1 MPDDRAS
8 NPTDRTPRYVRIA
21 DALTT
26 AIAEGVYP
34 PGSRIPS
41 MRRLREQHGVSMTTV
56 VEACRLL
63 ETRGLVTARPRSG
76 YFVRRPTRVGR
87 GGPPPPEPSTRSRRI
102 DAALSLK
109 MNLGIGNPQQ
119 PTLGAAVQGPEL
131 MAIPTLNRLVGQA
144 MRHQPNVC
152 HSYDAPPGHPALR
165 RAIARHGVDAGYT
178 VSPEDIVI
186 TSGAKEAVYLSIRA
200 STRPGDV
207 VAIESPAYYALLEVL
222 SSLDRRVVEIPTDAT
237 TGIDLDVLADVLT
250 THDVAAVA
258 LVSNY
263 SNPSG
268 AVMSDDAKRRLVSLL
283 DHHDVV
289 LVEDDVYG
297 DLVFDGPRPRAIKSF
312 DTEGRV
318 LYCGSFS
325 KTVSPGLRVGW
336 AVPGRHQNEFEHL
349 KLVVNQASA
358 TAPQVAMAAF
368 VESGGFDRHLRR
380 IRRRYADQMHRMLE
394 VVDRAFP
401 EGTRHTEPDGGH
413 VVWIQVPGLD
423 SLALYDEAVAE
434 GIHIAPGPLFSA
446 SGGFRDHLRLNTGFP
461 WTDALEAQVLRVAEL
476 TRRHRRPIHRSE
488 RPAEPDRHPG

>member
-1 MPDDRAS
+1 MSDGRP
-8 NPTDRTPRYVRIA
+8 RTPEPDGAAEPDGERSDRIPLYVQIA
-21 DALTT
+21 DRIEAQ
-26 AIAEGVYP
+26 IADGVYR

-41 MRRLREQHGVSMTTV
+41 VRRLRAQHEVSITTA

-63 ETRGLVTARPRSG
+63 EDRGLVRARPRSG
-76 YFVRRPTRVGR
+76 YFVRRPARPGR
-87 GGPPPPEPSTRSRRI
+87 ADPPPPRLSTESRRVG
-102 DAALSLK
+102 AALSLK

-131 MAIPTLNRLVGQA
+131 MAISTINRLVGQA
-144 MRHQPNVC
+144 MRLQPNVC

-165 RAIARHGVDAGYT
+165 RAIAQHGVDAGCT
-178 VSPEDIVI
+178 VSPDDIVI

-200 STRPGDV
+200 VTRPGDV

-222 SSLDRRVVEIPTDAT
+222 SSLDRRVIEIPTDSKR
-237 TGIDLDVLADVLT
+237 GIDLDVLADVLAT
-250 THDVAAVA
+250 RDVAAVA

-268 AVMSDDAKRRLVSLL
+268 SCMTDDAKQRLVGLL
-283 DHHDVV
+283 DRHDVV

-297 DLVFDGPRPRAIKSF
+297 DLVFDGPRPKAIKAF
-312 DTEGRV
+312 DTQGRV

-336 AVPGRHQNEFEHL
+336 AIPGRHQNEFEHL

-358 TAPQVAMAAF
+358 TAPQVAMAGF

-380 IRRRYADQMHRMLE
+380 IRRLYADQMHRMLE
-394 VVDRAFP
+394 IIDREFP
-401 EGTRHTEPDGGH
+401 DGTRHTEPDGGH
-413 VVWIQVPGLD
+413 VVWIQVPGFD
-423 SLALYDEAVAE
+423 SLALYDAAVAE

-446 SGGFRDHLRLNTGFP
+446 SGGFGDHLRLNTGFP
-461 WTDALEAQVLRVAEL
+461 WTAALEAQVVRLAEL
-476 TRRHRRPIHRSE
+476 IERS
-488 RPAEPDRHPG
+488 RTG